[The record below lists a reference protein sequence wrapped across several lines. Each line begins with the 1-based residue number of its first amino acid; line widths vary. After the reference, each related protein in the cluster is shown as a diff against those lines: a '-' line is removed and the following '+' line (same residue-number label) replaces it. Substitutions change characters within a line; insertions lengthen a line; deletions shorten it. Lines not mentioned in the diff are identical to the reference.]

1 MVPSLKRGK
10 RSFFT
15 IAVIDTLLLVIAFH
29 LGILLTGLFGDG
41 IQPLRLAWTSGH
53 GGQLLCFVSAS
64 LLGMFALGLYNPRLR
79 EPVRGVVRRLTL
91 GLTISFV
98 LISLMLLVYP
108 AWGMNPF
115 KSIPAFV
122 TATLLLAS
130 FRVVLPRVRDLEMFR
145 TRILVLGAG
154 NRAAVIEQ
162 RMRRRVD
169 RQNFTIIGYLP
180 TPGDAADP
188 IPRNLQIARTG
199 RLLDL
204 VDRYDAD
211 EIVVACD
218 ERRNNLPLYELLECK
233 LRGVEITD
241 LLEFIERETGQIAVD
256 LVYPSWMIYSTG
268 FRPADNVRT
277 QLDWLFNFSIAA
289 VLFLLVWPLMLGT
302 ALAIYLEDGR
312 RGAPLFYRQTRVGLH
327 GKNFKILK
335 FRSMRVDAEKHG
347 AQWAQANDDRI
358 TRVGHVIRKYR
369 LDELP
374 QILNV
379 LRGDMGFVG
388 PRPERPEFVEKLQEK
403 LPFYAERHAVKPGLT
418 GWAQL
423 CYPYGA
429 TEDDA
434 LEKLKFDLYYIKHR
448 SFLLDLFIFVQTAE
462 VVLLKKGAR

>member
-1 MVPSLKRGK
+1 MTPDLKRGG
-10 RSFFT
+10 RSFLM
-15 IAVIDTLLLVIAFH
+15 IAVIDALLLIVAFHAGTIIAGMFLSDSPAFH
-29 LGILLTGLFGDG
+29 LAWSTGDG
-41 IQPLRLAWTSGH
+41 TELAT
-53 GGQLLCFVSAS
+53 FVATS
-64 LLGMFALGLYNPRLR
+64 LLGIFALGLYNPRLR

-91 GLTISFV
+91 GLIIAFV
-98 LISLMLLVYP
+98 LVSLLVLL
-108 AWGMNPF
+108 NPNWSVGPVAAMPSF
-115 KSIPAFV
+115 MI
-122 TATLLLAS
+122 ATLLLTS

-154 NRAAVIEQ
+154 TRAAVIEN

-169 RQNFTIIGYLP
+169 RQNFTLVGYLP
-180 TPGDAADP
+180 IPGDAADA
-188 IPRNLQIARTG
+188 IVRNLQIARTG

-204 VDRYDAD
+204 VDRYDVD

-218 ERRNNLPLYELLECK
+218 ERRNNLPLHELLECK

-268 FRPADNVRT
+268 FKPADNVRT

-289 VLFLLVWPLMLGT
+289 ALLLVTWPLMVGT

-327 GKNFKILK
+327 GKDFKILK

-347 AQWAQANDDRI
+347 AQWAKENDDRI
-358 TRVGHVIRKYR
+358 TRVGHFIRKYR

>member
-1 MVPSLKRGK
+1 MTPDLKRGG
-10 RSFFT
+10 RSFLM
-15 IAVIDTLLLVIAFH
+15 IALVDMMLLVAAFQ
-29 LGILLTGLFGDG
+29 LGVVGADLFSYQKFELHFGWSTGNTSHMFG
-41 IQPLRLAWTSGH
+41 
-53 GGQLLCFVSAS
+53 FVSAS
-64 LLGMFALGLYNPRLR
+64 VLGIFALGLYNPRLR
-79 EPVRGVVRRLTL
+79 EPIRGVLRRLVL
-91 GLTISFV
+91 GLTIAFTLVSM
-98 LISLMLLVYP
+98 LILIYP
-108 AWGMNPF
+108 PLGVAPMIA
-115 KSIPAFV
+115 IPAFII
-122 TATLLLAS
+122 ATVFLTT
-130 FRVVLPRVRDLEMFR
+130 FRVLLPRLRDLEMFR

-154 NRAAVIEQ
+154 SRASVIER

-169 RQNFTIIGYLP
+169 RQNFTLVGYLP
-180 TPGDAADP
+180 TPGDAADAVE
-188 IPRNLQIARTG
+188 RSLQVPRTG

-204 VDRYDAD
+204 VDRYDVD

-218 ERRNNLPLYELLECK
+218 ERRNNLPLNELLECK
-233 LRGVEITD
+233 LRGVEIID

-289 VLFLLVWPLMLGT
+289 LLLLLAWPLMLGT

-312 RGAPLFYRQTRVGLH
+312 FGAPLLYRQTRVGLH
-327 GKNFKILK
+327 GRPFKILK

-347 AQWAQANDDRI
+347 AQWAKLNDDRI

-374 QILNV
+374 QIFNV

-429 TEDDA
+429 TEEDA
-434 LEKLKFDLYYIKHR
+434 LEKLKYDLYYIKHR
-448 SFLLDLFIFVQTAE
+448 SFLLDLFIFLQTAE